1 MGQAG
6 DDVTNK
12 TASNDID
19 ISFPGES
26 NFLWHGSY
34 PGNIIYNNGFQTYV
48 INGQWVCSGGGATD
62 IRTVYGEWNNSS
74 CLNSRIM
81 VAAGGAG
88 TMLYNK
94 NDLGG
99 DAGAYTGYS
108 GTITGKDG
116 TAATG
121 GEQTRGGAHGTG
133 KWAAY
138 TTTYGL
144 TTNGRAAFGQTAIYK
159 VCGSGGGGGWWCGG
173 NGAHGDGTT
182 GSGAGGSSY
191 ISGHTGC
198 AVNANYSFSA
208 TIMID
213 GKGYKWTNT
222 SSYVTQDIP
231 AHTGYTSGAGHTGN
245 GYCKITWHPAI

>member
-88 TMLYNK
+88 TMFYNK

-108 GTITGKDG
+108 GTITGEDG

-173 NGAHGDGTT
+173 NGAHGSGTT

-198 AVNANYSFSA
+198 TVNANYSFSA

>member
-1 MGQAG
+1 M
-6 DDVTNK
+6 
-12 TASNDID
+12 
-19 ISFPGES
+19 F
-26 NFLWHGSY
+26 
-34 PGNIIYNNGFQTYV
+34 
-48 INGQWVCSGGGATD
+48 
-62 IRTVYGEWNNSS
+62 
-74 CLNSRIM
+74 
-81 VAAGGAG
+81 
-88 TMLYNK
+88 YNK

-108 GTITGKDG
+108 GTITGEDG

-133 KWAAY
+133 KWSAY

-144 TTNGRAAFGQTAIYK
+144 TTNGRAAFGQTVIYK